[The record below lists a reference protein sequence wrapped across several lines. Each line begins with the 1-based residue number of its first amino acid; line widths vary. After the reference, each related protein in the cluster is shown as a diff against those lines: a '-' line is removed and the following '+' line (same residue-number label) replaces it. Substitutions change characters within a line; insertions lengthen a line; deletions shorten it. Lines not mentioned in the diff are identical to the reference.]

1 MNSNSVRTTFATIA
15 VMVATVFVFQTRSAQ
30 SSSAT
35 TSSQAAPKPL
45 LLEKEEGE
53 RRIWREP
60 PPGDFM
66 LKVSP
71 KNNGSQHLVMG
82 TEDIAAGDEFPT
94 HKHLGQDEILYIEK
108 GTVHVHLGDQERDL
122 HAGGTV
128 FIPASTWVS
137 VKNAGTETVS
147 VVFVFSAPGFENY
160 MRCDS
165 VLPNEKVSPLSQEE
179 QNGCAHEGH
188 VIYKRTSKSKVKAG
202 ASKAWPSPV
211 YRPIKRTIRR
221 SDPVGLA
228 IPAATRNSSHS
239 ATATLR
245 DGTLSV
251 GCAPRTLR
259 CRSWDSVPTL
269 NICIPAM

>member
-15 VMVATVFVFQTRSAQ
+15 VMLVAVCIFQTRSAQ
-30 SSSAT
+30 SSSANG
-35 TSSQAAPKPL
+35 SQAKPL
-45 LLEKEEGE
+45 LLEKAEGE

-82 TEDIAAGDEFPT
+82 TEDMAPGDEFPT
-94 HKHLGQDEILYIEK
+94 HKHLGQDELLYIEK

-122 HAGGTV
+122 HAGGTA
-128 FIPASTWVS
+128 FIPAYTLVS

-165 VLPNEKVSPLSQEE
+165 VLPNEKVRPLSLEE
-179 QNGCAHEGH
+179 QRGCAHEGH
-188 VIYKRTSKSKVKAG
+188 VSYKDLEENPKK
-202 ASKAWPSPV
+202 
-211 YRPIKRTIRR
+211 
-221 SDPVGLA
+221 
-228 IPAATRNSSHS
+228 
-239 ATATLR
+239 
-245 DGTLSV
+245 
-251 GCAPRTLR
+251 
-259 CRSWDSVPTL
+259 
-269 NICIPAM
+269 